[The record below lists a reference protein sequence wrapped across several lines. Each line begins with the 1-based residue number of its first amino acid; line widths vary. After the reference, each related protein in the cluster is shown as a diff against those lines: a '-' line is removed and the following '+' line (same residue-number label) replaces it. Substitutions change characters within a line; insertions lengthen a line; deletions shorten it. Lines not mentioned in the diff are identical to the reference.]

1 MPAQR
6 KRPDQKQNHR
16 GDRGLVVVDGG
27 KLDGPPPADP
37 KWMQGTCEAW
47 DAYWSSQ
54 VAASVDGDETSVL
67 RRLFD
72 MRDRQAR
79 AWIRYDEQPY
89 VDGSKGQPVANPALA
104 DALALERAILALED
118 RMGLSP
124 KARANLGIAFGQAA
138 LTAADLNRM
147 ALEAAGAGDDDV
159 IEVEGW
165 EAVD

>member
-1 MPAQR
+1 MPPKR
-6 KRPDQKQNHR
+6 KRADQVQDKR
-16 GDRGLVVVDGG
+16 FVPVVIDGG
-27 KLDGPPPADP
+27 KSDTPDADP
-37 KWMQGTCEAW
+37 GWMQQTCDAW
-47 DAYWSSQ
+47 STYWASN
-54 VAASVDGDETSVL
+54 VAASLDGDEASVL

-79 AWIRYDEQPY
+79 AWIRYDESPY

-104 DALALERAILALED
+104 DALSLERAILALED
-118 RMGLSP
+118 RLGLSP